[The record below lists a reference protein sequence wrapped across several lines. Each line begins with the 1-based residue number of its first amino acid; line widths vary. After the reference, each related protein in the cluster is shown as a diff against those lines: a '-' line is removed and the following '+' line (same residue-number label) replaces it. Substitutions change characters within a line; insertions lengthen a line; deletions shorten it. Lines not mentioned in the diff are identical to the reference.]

1 MASATSK
8 VAPVTTY
15 TGNAQQRR
23 SGKARDKKD
32 FYKTQTTTLVGGGTK
47 VETYRTDAKGNN
59 AVKIS
64 ESEVDAKGN
73 VTKQETLSTAS
84 AAEKRALSNPDSRL
98 SRSVKNQVEDTKKQL
113 KDANVSNLDKKPVV
127 LLATLLLVVVRKNL
141 NLLQNQQNLHQVL
154 IKE

>member
-1 MASATSK
+1 MRQK
-8 VAPVTTY
+8 
-15 TGNAQQRR
+15 G
-23 SGKARDKKD
+23 

-113 KDANVSNLDKKPVV
+113 KDANVSNLDK
-127 LLATLLLVVVRKNL
+127 ADWWFWQRCYW
-141 NLLQNQQNLHQVL
+141 
-154 IKE
+154 